1 MNLTIYNYPLHIWK
15 FFSVKRKKQILL
27 AFFLMILSSIADLI
41 SIASVLP
48 FLFVITSNPNKVW
61 EYQIVRRFFNLIW
74 INEPNQIFI
83 PVTILFIFTAIFS
96 GVIKT
101 TYLWFNSRLSGAL
114 GSDLSTEV
122 YKKVLSQNYSYH
134 ISKNSNKV
142 ISALTQHINKNIRA
156 IQAYLDLIGSTL
168 TNLALVY
175 GLIVINWSI
184 ALNSLLIFG
193 FAYWIILK
201 YARKRLLINSK
212 KIAHSTDAQVK
223 IISEGIGAIR
233 ELILYQLQNIYL
245 KKYKDNDY
253 PMRKWESEQT
263 FLTNFSKYLLETLAL
278 LFIAFITISIYLL
291 SKDPTTI
298 VPTLGTIA
306 LCIQRLLPG
315 LQKSYTCFAFI
326 KGVWISIKNV
336 YELLKLPLINNFDI
350 GIKKKLKINKN
361 EKIIF
366 NKVSYKYPNT
376 NKYIFKDL
384 NIEIKIGTSVGIIGK
399 TGAGKSTFIDII
411 MGLIEPSSGKIT
423 IGGETLLSKNNLISW
438 RDNIAHVPQDI
449 YLADISIAQNIALS
463 LDEKNIDYK
472 KLKFSTKIAC
482 IDEFIESTEKG
493 YKTIVGERGI
503 LLSGG
508 QKQRIGIA
516 RAIYKSAKIL
526 ILDEATS
533 SLDNKTEIK
542 VINSIRKAKIDLT
555 LIMIAHNL
563 KTLENCDRIIQLKSG
578 RFNLDGSP
586 NEILGITR

>member
-1 MNLTIYNYPLHIWK
+1 
-15 FFSVKRKKQILL
+15 
-27 AFFLMILSSIADLI
+27 
-41 SIASVLP
+41 
-48 FLFVITSNPNKVW
+48 
-61 EYQIVRRFFNLIW
+61 
-74 INEPNQIFI
+74 
-83 PVTILFIFTAIFS
+83 

-134 ISKNSNKV
+134 ISKNSNEV

-168 TNLALVY
+168 TNLALIY
-175 GLIVINWSI
+175 GLIVINWFI
-184 ALNSLLIFG
+184 ALNSLIIFG

-201 YARKRLLINSK
+201 FARKRLLINSK

-326 KGVWISIKNV
+326 KGVWTSLVNV
-336 YELLKLPLINNFDI
+336 YELLKLPIINNFDI
-350 GIKKKLKINKN
+350 GFNKKLKINKN

-366 NKVSYKYPNT
+366 NKVSYKYPNS
-376 NKYIFKDL
+376 NKYIFKNL
-384 NIEIKIGTSVGIIGK
+384 NLEIKIGTSIGIIGK
-399 TGAGKSTFIDII
+399 TGA
-411 MGLIEPSSGKIT
+411 
-423 IGGETLLSKNNLISW
+423 
-438 RDNIAHVPQDI
+438 
-449 YLADISIAQNIALS
+449 
-463 LDEKNIDYK
+463 
-472 KLKFSTKIAC
+472 
-482 IDEFIESTEKG
+482 
-493 YKTIVGERGI
+493 
-503 LLSGG
+503 
-508 QKQRIGIA
+508 
-516 RAIYKSAKIL
+516 
-526 ILDEATS
+526 
-533 SLDNKTEIK
+533 
-542 VINSIRKAKIDLT
+542 
-555 LIMIAHNL
+555 
-563 KTLENCDRIIQLKSG
+563 
-578 RFNLDGSP
+578 
-586 NEILGITR
+586 